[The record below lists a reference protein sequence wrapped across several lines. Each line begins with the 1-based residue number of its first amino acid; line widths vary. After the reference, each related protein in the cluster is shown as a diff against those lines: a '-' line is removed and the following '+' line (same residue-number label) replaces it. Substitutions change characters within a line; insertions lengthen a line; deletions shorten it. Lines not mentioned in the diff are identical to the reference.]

1 MMKILVTGFTAH
13 LGGVENFVMNYYR
26 EMQEIDSNI
35 VIDILVT
42 TPNPVF
48 KEEIIQRGGQ
58 VFVVPQ
64 TRNLKAKS
72 LIMNFFKEH
81 ARDYDALWCNKCE
94 LFNINYLI
102 GAKKYGMKR
111 IILHSHSSS
120 NMHTGLRGYLVELLH
135 RKNRRNITKYVTD
148 YWACSDYAAKWM
160 FPKSA
165 LKDVAYI
172 PNAINTEKFRFN
184 ETVRKEVREKLG
196 IDDNLL
202 FGFIGSLYHVKNPFF
217 AIEVFQQYYN
227 QNKNAQLLIVGAGSL
242 EEDLRKFIN
251 RLECKNSII
260 FLGIRKDIPY
270 IMQGLDVLIIPSFVE
285 GFPVVAVEAQAAGL
299 PLFVS
304 EDAVTKQVQLTKG
317 IHFLPL
323 SLGADKWANI
333 INNTNIQRYD
343 GASKLKEKGF
353 DTRDAAKHI
362 IDRFRC

>member
-42 TPNPVF
+42 TPNSVF

-81 ARDYDALWCNKCE
+81 ARDYEALWCNKCE

-102 GAKKYGMKR
+102 GAKKYGMKK
-111 IILHSHSSS
+111 IILHSHNSS
-120 NMHTGLRGYLVELLH
+120 NMHTGVRGYVVELLH
-135 RKNRRNITKYVTD
+135 KKNKYEIKKYVTD
-148 YWACSDYAAKWM
+148 YWACSDYAANWM
-160 FPKSA
+160 FPKSV
-165 LKDVAYI
+165 LNKVVYI
-172 PNAINTEKFRFN
+172 PNAIDISTFSYDDKIRNK
-184 ETVRKEVREKLG
+184 VRQSLGVGNQIAFGLIGKL
-196 IDDNLL
+196 
-202 FGFIGSLYHVKNPFF
+202 FHVKNPMF
-217 AIEVFQQYYN
+217 AIDVFNNYYMK
-227 QNKNAQLLIVGAGSL
+227 NKNSVLFIIGTGDLKDKIMHKINSL
-242 EEDLRKFIN
+242 ECRHNIKL
-251 RLECKNSII
+251 
-260 FLGIRKDIPY
+260 LGVRNDVSG
-270 IMQGLDVLIIPSFVE
+270 IMQGLDVLLLPSFVE

-333 INNTNIQRYD
+333 INNANIQRYD

>member
-13 LGGVENFVMNYYR
+13 LGGVENFIMNYYR
-26 EMQEIDSNI
+26 EMQKIDANI

-102 GAKKYGMKR
+102 GAKKYGMKK

-120 NMHTGLRGYLVELLH
+120 NMHTGLRGYVVELLH

-160 FPKSA
+160 FPKSV
-165 LKDVAYI
+165 LKDVIYI
-172 PNAINTEKFRFN
+172 PNAINTEKFQFN

-217 AIEVFQQYYN
+217 AIEVFQQYYK
-227 QNKNAQLLIVGAGSL
+227 KNENARLLIIGSGHL
-242 EEDLRKFIN
+242 EKEIKEKVND
-251 RLECKNSII
+251 LECKNAIT
-260 FLGIRKDIPY
+260 FLGVRKDIPR
-270 IMQGLDVLIIPSFVE
+270 IMQGLDVLLLPSFVE

-299 PLFVS
+299 PVFVS
-304 EDAVTKQVQLTKG
+304 EDGITKQVKLTDG
-317 IHFLPL
+317 IKFLPL
-323 SLGADKWANI
+323 SLGEKQWADI
-333 INNTNIQRYD
+333 INHTDLTRYD
-343 GASKLKEKGF
+343 GSKQLKEQGF
-353 DTRDAAKHI
+353 DIKIAAKQVLNQ
-362 IDRFRC
+362 FR